1 MPIVHAHITAGSSAQ
16 QKNTLLRT
24 ASQAVV
30 DSLGAPLP
38 SVRMMLHEVAREHI
52 MVGGE
57 TGRESVVFH
66 VQLIAGRTEA
76 QKQALF
82 TALTQAAVGAL
93 GVDGANVRVVAQDV
107 PNTDMGMANGASAKS
122 LGR

>member
-1 MPIVHAHITAGSSAQ
+1 MPIIHAHITAGPSAQ
-16 QKNTLLRT
+16 QKTAFMRT

-30 DSLGAPLP
+30 DSLGAPLS
-38 SVRMMLHEVAREHI
+38 SVRLMLHEVAREHI

-57 TGRESVVFH
+57 TGNDSVVFH
-66 VQLIAGRTEA
+66 VHLIAGRTEA

-82 TALTQAAVGAL
+82 TALTQAAGSAL
-93 GVDGANVRVVAQDV
+93 GIDGANVRVVLQDV

-122 LGR
+122 TGR